1 MTWPEGYVRYPQLEM
16 SFGDVSIRPI
26 RFDDREIIRVWRNAQ
41 MKVLRQNETI
51 TQLAQETY
59 FQNVIRVSLIAEN
72 PEQILLSMED
82 EKKMVA
88 YGGLVNIS
96 WANRRAELSFLTSGD
111 LPVEKYEHYF
121 SMFISYIL
129 NVARGQF
136 GLHKIFTETYEFRH
150 EHIFIMEKCGF
161 KIEGRLIDHNV
172 NSDGFCDS
180 IIHGVILV

>member
-16 SFGDVSIRPI
+16 SFGDLVIRPI
-26 RFDDREIIRVWRNAQ
+26 RFDDREIIRGWRNAQ
-41 MKVLRQNETI
+41 MKVLRQNEPI

-59 FQNVIRVSLIAEN
+59 FKTVVHESLTAEN
-72 PEQILLSMED
+72 PEQILLSMEVQ
-82 EKKMVA
+82 KKLVA

-111 LPVEKYEHYF
+111 LPIEKYEYYF
-121 SMFISYIL
+121 STFISYIL
-129 NVARGQF
+129 NVAQGQL

-150 EHIFIMEKCGF
+150 EHIFILEKCGF
-161 KIEGRLIDHNV
+161 KIEGRLIDHNID
-172 NSDGFCDS
+172 SDEFCDS

>member
-1 MTWPEGYVRYPQLEM
+1 MTWPEGYVHYPQLEM
-16 SFGDVSIRPI
+16 SFGDLAIRPI
-26 RFDDREIIRVWRNAQ
+26 RFADREIIRGWRNSQ
-41 MKVLRQNETI
+41 MKVLRQNDTI

-59 FQNVIRVSLIAEN
+59 FQNVIRGSLIAEN

-82 EKKMVA
+82 QKKLVA

-111 LPVEKYEHYF
+111 LPIEKYESYF
-121 SMFISYIL
+121 STFISYIQ
-129 NVARGQF
+129 NVSLGQF

-150 EHIFIMEKCGF
+150 EHIFILEKCGF

-172 NSDGFCDS
+172 DSDGFCDS

>member
-1 MTWPEGYVRYPQLEM
+1 MTWPEGYVHYPQLEM
-16 SFGDVSIRPI
+16 SFGDVAIRPI
-26 RFDDREIIRVWRNAQ
+26 RFDDGEIIRGWRNAQ

-121 SMFISYIL
+121 STFISYIL
-129 NVARGQF
+129 NVARDQF

-150 EHIFIMEKCGF
+150 EHIFILEKCGF